1 MRRIRRSILAAGALL
16 SLATV
21 ETPSDAAERWV
32 DRPMTLHRL
41 VFAGDVGIGV
51 GHVRIPVAGPFDDV
65 SRTGL
70 GLNLE
75 AALGITERLEL
86 GFRTGVRF
94 GNDGRATSPDYYAR
108 TLWTETY
115 GTSPLAPGNDTVANP
130 ELRIRWVAYSGSI
143 AEVGLDGRV
152 FLPIEDG
159 TRAGIMFGVPLA
171 FHVSDLLRI
180 DTGAYIPISF
190 YDATYNGLSIPGY
203 FWFQTSEKLWLGPMA
218 QLRFI
223 DVGPG
228 NHDAHL
234 LLGFGLGYQVANAVD
249 LKTMILF
256 PAVDDDFARHFG
268 AGFGVQFRIGD

>member
-1 MRRIRRSILAAGALL
+1 MRRTRRSILAAAAFLAL
-16 SLATV
+16 AAN
-21 ETPSDAAERWV
+21 ETPSDAAERWI
-32 DRPMTLHRL
+32 DRPMTQHRL
-41 VFAGDVGIGV
+41 VFAGDAGIGV
-51 GHVRIPVAGPFDDV
+51 GHVRLRGPFNDAP
-65 SRTGL
+65 SSTGM
-70 GLNLE
+70 GMNLE
-75 AALGITERLEL
+75 GALGVTERLEL

-94 GNDGRATSPDYYAR
+94 GNDGRASGADYYAR

-115 GTSPLAPGNDTVANP
+115 GTGADTVANP

-143 AEVGLDGRV
+143 TEVGLDGRV
-152 FLPIEDG
+152 FLPVEDG
-159 TRAGIMFGVPLA
+159 TNFGMMFGVPLA

-180 DTGAYIPISF
+180 DTGVYVPIVF
-190 YDATYNGLSIPGY
+190 NDPTFHGFSIPGY

-223 DVGPG
+223 DPG
-228 NHDAHL
+228 IGALDAHL

-256 PAVDDDFARHFG
+256 PSVEDDFARRVG